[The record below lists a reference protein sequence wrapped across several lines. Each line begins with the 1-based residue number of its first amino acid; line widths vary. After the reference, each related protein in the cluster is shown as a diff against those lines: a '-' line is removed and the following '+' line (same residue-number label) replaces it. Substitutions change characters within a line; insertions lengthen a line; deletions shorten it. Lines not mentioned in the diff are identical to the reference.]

1 MKSIWSKNPA
11 EKWEDAFPIGNGR
24 LGAKFFGKIGHESIL
39 LNEESVWS
47 GPYTNR
53 NNKNSSSELKNIRHL
68 MEISRFEEAQ
78 ELVYESFT
86 ALPENQKFYES
97 AGSLEIDFYDP
108 EHYALE
114 GPFSSRKNSFEAI
127 SNYRREL
134 DLEAAVCK
142 SVFTT
147 EISCGSE
154 SEFSSSGSSS
164 VTYTREAF
172 VSASADV
179 LVLRV
184 SASVPK
190 SIYFRAKLDAKKSF
204 EKYSLADDTLVLN
217 CIDGIPYSIMMSAV
231 NYGGKT
237 LIRGDNLIIE
247 RADEVLLFVDIESA
261 YRKNHYRKR
270 GGNVFK
276 RRTSLAKWSA
286 DLALKKICFASSD
299 QYLHLKSEHI
309 DSFSHIE
316 NKQNFSLNTDDSDV
330 CLEELFAD
338 KKNENKLAEFYWNY
352 SRYAFISSTR
362 NPGTLPS
369 LKKGLWYNGSESE
382 EERKFDLNCALKICF
397 PGSLLGCE
405 ELDEKFLKF
414 VKENFAKGRKTAES
428 MYGTIGYAC
437 HTKTDI
443 WGDSA
448 PDGSDLRSSY
458 NVTGGAFIGKY
469 IGEYFEYCQNRKVLK
484 KYKNAV
490 KTICEFYSNYMLL
503 VDDKRHFVLSPSFSN
518 GIKNNDGT
526 CRFICVEHLQNNKS
540 IKDLFSLFLEL
551 LNAQNVSES
560 DNLILACKSI
570 LEKIKIENCSD
581 ENILL
586 EKDYE
591 YKKPEDL
598 NIENIN
604 DFAEMTNLVVSSK
617 IEENRAAIY
626 LLPALP
632 EKWSEGSLSG
642 INLKGNILINLS
654 WSEGKIKSAN
664 VYTRSGKKFIEEITV
679 CYKGKRYNARLVDGT
694 LDLMNVLPT
703 TV

>member
-24 LGAKFFGKIGHESIL
+24 LGAKIFGNTGHESIL

-47 GPYTNR
+47 GAYTNR
-53 NNKNSSSELKNIRHL
+53 NNKNSSAELKNIRNL
-68 MEISRFEEAQ
+68 MELSRFEEAQ

-86 ALPENQKFYES
+86 ALPENQKLYES
-97 AGSLEIDFYDP
+97 AGSIEIDFYDS

-114 GPFSSRKNSFEAI
+114 GPFSSRKNSFDTI

-134 DLEAAVCK
+134 DLETAVCK
-142 SVFTT
+142 TVFTT

-164 VTYTREAF
+164 VTYTRETF
-172 VSASADV
+172 VSEAADV
-179 LVLRV
+179 LVFRV
-184 SASVPK
+184 SSSIPK
-190 SIYFRAKLDAKKSF
+190 SIYFRAKLDAKNAF

-217 CIDGIPYSIMMSAV
+217 CIDGIPYSMMMSAV

-247 RADEVLLFVDIESA
+247 KADEVILFVDIESA
-261 YRKNHYRKR
+261 FRKNHYRKR

-276 RRTSLAKWSA
+276 RRISLAKWSA

-299 QYLHLKSEHI
+299 EYLHLKNEHI
-309 DSFSHIE
+309 DSFAQIE
-316 NKQNFSLNTDDSDV
+316 NKQTFSLNTDDGDV
-330 CLEELFAD
+330 CIEELFAD
-338 KKNENKLAEFYWNY
+338 KKNENKLAELYWNY
-352 SRYAFISSTR
+352 SRYAFISSSE
-362 NPGTLPS
+362 NPGTLPA
-369 LKKGLWYNGSESE
+369 LKKGLWYTGNENP
-382 EERKFDLNCALKICF
+382 EERKFDLNPAQQICF
-397 PGSLLGCE
+397 PGSLLGYE

-414 VKENFAKGRKTAES
+414 VKENFSKGRKTAES

-469 IGEYFEYCQNRKVLK
+469 IGEYFEHCQNKKILK
-484 KYKNAV
+484 KYKNIIKA
-490 KTICEFYSNYMLL
+490 ICEFYSNYMVL
-503 VDDKRHFVLSPSFSN
+503 VDDKNHLVLSPSFSR
-518 GIKNNDGT
+518 GIKNDDGSQ
-526 CRFICVEHLQNNKS
+526 RFICAESLQNNKS
-540 IKDLFSLFLEL
+540 VKDLFEHFLNL
-551 LNAQNVSES
+551 LNVQKVPES
-560 DNLILACKSI
+560 DSLVLGCKRI
-570 LEKIKIENCSD
+570 LEKIKTEKCAD
-581 ENILL
+581 ENILF
-586 EKDYE
+586 ETEYE
-591 YKKPEDL
+591 YEKPQNL

-604 DFAEMTNLVVSSK
+604 DFAEMTKLVVLSR
-617 IEENRAAIY
+617 IEEERVAIY
-626 LLPALP
+626 LLPSLP
-632 EKWSEGSLSG
+632 ENWKEGSLTG

-664 VYTRSGKKFIEEITV
+664 VYTRSGKKFVEEITV
-679 CYKGKRYNARLVDGT
+679 CYKEKRYNARLVDGA